1 MIHMEEIAI
10 DKFKNDIRFKKK
22 IAHTETIPSKKAKYR
37 KIANL
42 DKSIVNYLNKSNI
55 KLYEHQTL
63 AYDRIKT
70 GKNVIITTP
79 TASGKTLAFNLPIL
93 ENLKNDIKATAM
105 YIYPAKA
112 LSNDQLNVL
121 KDFEKEL
128 DIDIKPATYDGDTE
142 KSKKY
147 AIRQNSRIILT
158 NPYQLHHILSWHHQW
173 ARFYRN
179 LKYIVIDE
187 AHYYKGVFGSNVAF
201 LIRRLKRI
209 ANFYGSNPQFIL
221 SSATLANPKELAT
234 KLVGETFYLIDKDGS
249 PSGEKDFILYN
260 PFYNE
265 KEKINKK
272 NKNGTLSKKK
282 NTSSTLSI
290 HQETEHIFLYLLL
303 KNVQTLCFTVSRK
316 IAELI
321 AMWAKKDMYDH
332 KRRLI
337 DKITAYR
344 AGYLSSERRE
354 IESGLK
360 SRKYLGVTCTNA
372 LELGINI
379 GSLDA
384 VIISGYPGTMIST
397 WQQAG
402 RAGRKNQKS
411 LVVLVAFEN
420 QLDQYFM
427 RNPDF
432 FFDKTH
438 ENAIIDLNNN
448 RIISSHLLCAA
459 NELPLMQKEIT
470 KIFTPKNTH
479 QNGRNPLENSNE
491 EIFEIL
497 KTLEEKKELVKNP
510 NDLYIYSKNDQPSFN
525 HSLDQLSSDIFQVMH
540 DNRLLE
546 IMERSQV
553 YREAHEGAVLINKGE
568 TYIVDNINLKNHYVN
583 VSKRSVDF
591 HTIVLKDVEINIIKK
606 IKKEEIG
613 DFKVNFGE
621 LEVSEDFYK
630 YKKMHFSK
638 TIGTYFLDLP
648 PLKFKT
654 KGIWFTIPEK
664 IKKYLE
670 EELEGENIFSGG
682 LHGVEHALI
691 GLFPLHVMCDR
702 FDIGGL
708 STNYHTDTQEAT
720 IFIYDAYEGGIGICE
735 KAIEVFKSLAQ
746 STENL
751 IKTCQCE
758 DGCPSCIYSPKCGNE
773 NKPLHKDATSH
784 ILSYINEKIDKN
796 KTGPKIDNNQDIVDN
811 LNNEFDNYRLNNK
824 FNENNINNEFKEK
837 KNNINNEFNKN
848 HSKNEFNKNLPNNDF
863 NVNKNKKNFTDKFS
877 ENKNLKVKNKKFNP
891 ENNIILDNF
900 QDCEEDILQERFN
913 EAIEFYDKKNYSYA
927 KDILVDI
934 IETDKYYSDAW
945 YFLGL
950 ILNKQGD
957 SIGASNF
964 LMKTLSIDPGHE
976 NASVLLKK
984 IKNKSSS

>member
-1 MIHMEEIAI
+1 MDKLAI
-10 DKFKNDIRFKKK
+10 DKFKNDIRFRKK
-22 IAHTETIPSKKAKYR
+22 IAHIETIPSKKASYK

-42 DKSIVNYLNKSNI
+42 DKSIIEYLEKNNI

-63 AYDRIKT
+63 AYEKIKR
-70 GKNVIITTP
+70 GENIIITTP
-79 TASGKTLAFNLPIL
+79 TASGKTLAFNLPIM
-93 ENLKNDIKATAM
+93 ENLKNDLKATAM

-121 KDFEKEL
+121 KDLDKEIN
-128 DIDIKPATYDGDTE
+128 IDIKPATYDGDTE

-234 KLVGETFYLIDKDGS
+234 KLVGENFYLIDEDGS
-249 PSGEKDFILYN
+249 PHGEKDFILYN
-260 PFYNE
+260 PFYADNE
-265 KEKINKK
+265 KNNLKNDKKSVNNEKKSLKNKK
-272 NKNGTLSKKK
+272 NHN
-282 NTSSTLSI
+282 NTLSI

-332 KRRLI
+332 RRRLI

-344 AGYLSSERRE
+344 AGYLSKERRE
-354 IESGLK
+354 IENGLK
-360 SRKYLGVTCTNA
+360 SRNYLGVTCTNA

-448 RIISSHLLCAA
+448 MIISSHILCAA
-459 NELPLMQKEIT
+459 NELPISEEEINNF
-470 KIFTPKNTH
+470 FTINNKVKKRTVSETHKLKNRRNFYENNKPKNRLLPTE
-479 QNGRNPLENSNE
+479 QLNRSMLNLLRILES
-491 EIFEIL
+491 
-497 KTLEEKKELVKNP
+497 KKELIKNSAG
-510 NDLYIYSKNDQPSFN
+510 LYIYSKNDQPSFN

-540 DNRLLE
+540 DKKLLE

-568 TYIVDNINLKNHYVN
+568 TYIVHNINLKNRYVN
-583 VSKRSVDF
+583 VSKRAVDF

-664 IKKYLE
+664 IKKSLE
-670 EELEGENIFSGG
+670 KELEGENIFSGG

-708 STNYHTDTQEAT
+708 STNYHPDTQEAT

-735 KAIEVFKSLAQ
+735 KAIEVFKNLAQ

-751 IKTCQCE
+751 IKTCQCD
-758 DGCPSCIYSPKCGNE
+758 DGCPSCIYSPKCGND
-773 NKPLHKDATSH
+773 NKPLHKDATRH
-784 ILSYINEKIDKN
+784 ILSYINEKIAIIENEKKVVSN
-796 KTGPKIDNNQDIVDN
+796 GNLIDND
-811 LNNEFDNYRLNNK
+811 LNNEFY
-824 FNENNINNEFKEK
+824 ENNYIKTKSTDNIHEKNNLKDGKNNLKDENKILNKEK
-837 KNNINNEFNKN
+837 NIK
-848 HSKNEFNKNLPNNDF
+848 
-863 NVNKNKKNFTDKFS
+863 
-877 ENKNLKVKNKKFNP
+877 
-891 ENNIILDNF
+891 LDNF
-900 QDCEEDILQERFN
+900 QKESEEDILLEKFN
-913 EAIEFYDKKNYSYA
+913 EAIEFYEKKNYSYA

-934 IETDKYYSDAW
+934 IETDKNYSDAW

-950 ILNKQGD
+950 ILNIQGD
-957 SIGASNF
+957 TLGASNF
-964 LMKTLSIDPGHE
+964 LMKTLSIDPGHV

-984 IKNKSSS
+984 IKNKSSSF